1 MEECEALCGRVGILA
16 NGQLRCLGPIPHLKS
31 RFGRELL
38 VEVRLRSPT
47 GGGGSG
53 SGGHGGADAAASAA
67 EDPAVLALL
76 ARLAALVR
84 DERQHAGGGTAAT
97 TTLTRQ
103 QPSRA
108 RVRMDSEGQ
117 LVGGGGGGNDD
128 AGPAGGGGAAAAG
141 DAVARVPRRM
151 TYEWAASSSPDA
163 APVSAAAAAAVAD
176 LWVPDTVAAIDA
188 ACAALGD
195 EARALRFVAADK
207 TAWEV
212 CQALRKDK
220 GIRARDLCAWWVRDE
235 RAAAVDAFVRGP
247 LAEATGGAA
256 LAEAAEERRG
266 ENAAAGCARGRS
278 FSARLGAGRGAR
290 GLKADSLD
298 EDDDDGG
305 ADDDFYDAED
315 GPAGGAELVE
325 QYGNRLAYRLS
336 CAAGVALGQVF
347 GLIEARKDELGIEE
361 YSVAQTTLEQ
371 IFNQLAKRN
380 T

>member
-1 MEECEALCGRVGILA
+1 M
-16 NGQLRCLGPIPHLKS
+16 
-31 RFGRELL
+31 
-38 VEVRLRSPT
+38 
-47 GGGGSG
+47 
-53 SGGHGGADAAASAA
+53 AA
-67 EDPAVLALL
+67 PL
-76 ARLAALVR
+76 
-84 DERQHAGGGTAAT
+84 
-97 TTLTRQ
+97 
-103 QPSRA
+103 P
-108 RVRMDSEGQ
+108 
-117 LVGGGGGGNDD
+117 
-128 AGPAGGGGAAAAG
+128 
-141 DAVARVPRRM
+141 
-151 TYEWAASSSPDA
+151 
-163 APVSAAAAAAVAD
+163 PVSAAAAAAVAD
-176 LWVPDTVAAIDA
+176 MWVPDTVAAIDA

-212 CQALRKDK
+212 YQALRKDG

-256 LAEAAEERRG
+256 LAEAAAAEERRG
-266 ENAAAGCARGRS
+266 ETHAAAGGCARGRS
-278 FSARLGAGRGAR
+278 FSARLGAGRGGR
-290 GLKADSLD
+290 ELKADSLD
-298 EDDDDGG
+298 EDDFYDD